1 MREKFNL
8 PIGYSDHTEG
18 IEASIAACSLGATII
33 EKHFTLDKDMEGP
46 DHKASIEPN
55 ELKKLVSSIKNISIS
70 LGDYKKVANI
80 ERKNISIVKK
90 FIVALK
96 YIESGDEFTE
106 ENIGLRR
113 SGGGIPAK
121 FFYEIIGK
129 HAERTFSAEEII
141 NANGYPENK

>member
-1 MREKFNL
+1 
-8 PIGYSDHTEG
+8 
-18 IEASIAACSLGATII
+18 
-33 EKHFTLDKDMEGP
+33 MEGP

-70 LGDYKKVANI
+70 LGDYKKEVANI

-121 FFYEIIGK
+121 FL
-129 HAERTFSAEEII
+129 
-141 NANGYPENK
+141 